1 MKDIRQKARE
11 RIKSHCKVCPVCD
24 GRVCAGQV
32 PGIGGI
38 GTGASFQNNVAA
50 FAKLRLAMRVLHS
63 ANEPDTRCTLWGR
76 ELALPV
82 LAAPIGSVQNNLGSD
97 LSEGDYSELVI
108 AGCVQAGTLA
118 GIGDT
123 AKPETFKQSLNQI
136 GDRGRQVTPFIKP
149 WAPDEVAKRMD
160 MVAAAGCDACGMD
173 VDAAGLTIL
182 RRLAAPVST
191 RTPQE
196 LAAFIKLAHDR
207 KLKFI
212 VKGIMTVDEARIAAD
227 AGADAVLV
235 SNHGGRVLDHT
246 PGTAEVLPGIAGAIG
261 RQCLIMVDGG
271 VRTGADVLK
280 ALALGAHIA
289 LICRPVAVAAHGGG
303 TEGVARYFDVIRDE
317 LSQCMRLTGC
327 KDLGAIGVHVLC

>member
-11 RIKSHCKVCPVCD
+11 RIKSHCKVCAICD

-50 FAKLRLAMRVLHS
+50 FAELRLAMRVLHG

-82 LAAPIGSVQNNLGSD
+82 LAAPIGSVKKNLGSD

-108 AGCVQAGTLA
+108 SGCVQAGTLA

-123 AKPETFKQSLNQI
+123 AKPETFKQGLDQI
-136 GDRGRQVTPFIKP
+136 GDRGRQVIPFIKP
-149 WAPDEVAKRMD
+149 WAPDEVATRMD

-196 LAAFIKLAHDR
+196 LTAFIKLAHER

-246 PGTAEVLPGIAGAIG
+246 PGTAEVLPGIADAIG
-261 RQCLIMVDGG
+261 RQCLVMVDGG

-303 TEGVARYFDVIRDE
+303 AEGVARYFDVIRDE

-327 KDLGAIGVHVLC
+327 KDLGSIGAHVLC

>member
-11 RIKSHCKVCPVCD
+11 RIKSHCKVCPICD

-63 ANEPDTRCTLWGR
+63 ANEPDTRCSLWGR

-108 AGCVQAGTLA
+108 AGCTQAGTLA

-123 AKPETFKQSLNQI
+123 AKPETYKQGMDQI
-136 GDRGRQVTPFIKP
+136 NGRGRNVIPYIKP

-160 MVAAAGCDACGMD
+160 MVVAAGCDVCGMD

-191 RTPQE
+191 RTPRE
-196 LAAFIKLAHDR
+196 LAAFIKLAHER

-246 PGTAEVLPGIAGAIG
+246 PGTAEVLPGIAAAIG
-261 RQCLIMVDGG
+261 RQCLVMVDGG

-303 TEGVARYFDVIRDE
+303 VEGVARYFDVIRDE

-327 KDLGAIGVHVLC
+327 KDLGSIGAHVLC

>member
-38 GTGASFQNNVAA
+38 GTGMSFQNNVAA
-50 FAKLRLAMRVLHS
+50 FARHRLAMRVLHS

-82 LAAPIGSVQNNLGSD
+82 LAAPIGSVKANLGSD
-97 LSEGDYSELVI
+97 LSEGEYSEMVI
-108 AGCVQAGTLA
+108 AGCVNAGTLA
-118 GIGDT
+118 SIGDT
-123 AKPETFKQSLNQI
+123 AKPETFKQGLDQI
-136 GDRGRQVTPFIKP
+136 GQRGRQVIPFIKP
-149 WAPDEVAKRMD
+149 WAADEVARRMD
-160 MVAAAGCDACGMD
+160 MVVAAGCDLCGMD
-173 VDAAGLTIL
+173 VDAAGLTVL
-182 RRLAAPVST
+182 RRLEAPVAT

-196 LAAFIKLAHDR
+196 LAAFIRLAHER
-207 KLKFI
+207 KLKFV
-212 VKGIMTVDEARIAAD
+212 VKGIMTVDEARIVAD

-246 PGTAEVLPGIAGAIG
+246 PGTVEVLPAIAEAIG
-261 RQCLIMVDGG
+261 GQCLVMVDGG

-303 TEGVARYFDVIRDE
+303 AEGVSRYFDVIRDE

-327 KDLGAIGVHVLC
+327 RDIASVGRRVLC

>member
-11 RIKSHCKVCPVCD
+11 RIKSHCKVCPICD

-82 LAAPIGSVQNNLGSD
+82 LAAPIGSVKNNLGSD

-108 AGCVQAGTLA
+108 TGCAQAGTLA

-123 AKPETFKQSLNQI
+123 AKPETFKQGLDQI
-136 GDRGRQVTPFIKP
+136 GDRGRHVIPFIKP

-246 PGTAEVLPGIAGAIG
+246 PGTAEMLPGIAAAIG
-261 RQCLIMVDGG
+261 RQCLVMVDGG

-303 TEGVARYFDVIRDE
+303 AEGVARYFDVIRDE

-327 KDLGAIGVHVLC
+327 KDLGSIGAHVVC